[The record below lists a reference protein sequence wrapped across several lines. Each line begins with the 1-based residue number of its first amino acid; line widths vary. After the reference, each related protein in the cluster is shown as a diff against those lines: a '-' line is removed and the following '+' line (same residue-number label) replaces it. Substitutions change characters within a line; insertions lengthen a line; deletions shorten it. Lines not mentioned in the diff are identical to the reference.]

1 MRTLRI
7 ALASLLL
14 VAGCSTTEPGEPAA
28 GDDPAAT
35 TTEQAAETGEPTE
48 PGETSAQTPSE
59 GPKRPRD
66 VDLTTIDVCQLV
78 AKIPLRK
85 YGLDGD
91 RPPIGGTSGVFPDA
105 KDCFAGGIRNNLSLT
120 FIAVTGQGA
129 GSFADTANAEVSDFD
144 AQGYPLS
151 VLRPAAPAN
160 CFGVLDVHDGQFL
173 YIAYG
178 LGSPAERP
186 VTPQDELC
194 ETVPMIAAS
203 AVAALG

>member
-14 VAGCSTTEPGEPAA
+14 VVGCSTTEPGEPAA
-28 GDDPAAT
+28 GDDPATT
-35 TTEQAAETGEPTE
+35 TTEQPGEPTE
-48 PGETSAQTPSE
+48 PGETSSQAPSE
-59 GPKRPRD
+59 GPKRPRE

-91 RPPIGGTSGVFPDA
+91 RPPLGGTSAIFADA

-120 FIAVTGQGA
+120 FIAVTKQGA
-129 GSFADTANAEVSDFD
+129 GGYVDTANAEVSDFD
-144 AQGYPLS
+144 AQGFPLS
-151 VLRPAAPAN
+151 VLKPAAPAN

-194 ETVPMIAAS
+194 ETVPKIAAS